1 MVNQGSYDIATQR
14 QETRRPAAAQ
24 NRAECNT
31 KVANRGF
38 LGDTMFRVQPE
49 IEILADKAAL
59 ANVLAAR
66 IVSAAAAALAARGRF
81 ALAIPGGSVVQ
92 LLAHGLAAPVAAA
105 NWHVFWTD
113 ERRVPLSD
121 PQSNFRLAETELLPK
136 LAGAQ
141 VHPLRGS
148 VAEYE
153 KELAPFLPLD
163 LVLLGVGEDGHVAS
177 LFPGNPATQEPARL
191 VADVHGA
198 PKPPPDRVTLT
209 FPVLNAA
216 RQILVVAARAGK
228 AAVVGRGFAA
238 CGDLPAQRLSGSPR
252 WLLDRAA
259 AAHLKESP

>member
-1 MVNQGSYDIATQR
+1 
-14 QETRRPAAAQ
+14 
-24 NRAECNT
+24 
-31 KVANRGF
+31 
-38 LGDTMFRVQPE
+38 MFRVQPE
-49 IEILADKAAL
+49 IEILADETAL

-66 IVSAAAAALAARGRF
+66 IVSAAAAAIAARGRF

-92 LLAHGLAAPVAAA
+92 LLARGLAAPVAAA

-121 PQSNFRLAETELLPK
+121 PQSNFRFAETEFLPK

-148 VAEYE
+148 AADCEN
-153 KELAPFLPLD
+153 ELRPFLPLD

-177 LFPGNPATQEPARL
+177 LFPGNPATHEPAHL
-191 VADVHGA
+191 VAEVHGA

-209 FPVLNAA
+209 FPVLNSA
-216 RQILVVAARAGK
+216 RQILVVAAGAGK
-228 AAVVGRGFAA
+228 AAIVGRVFAA
-238 CGDLPAQRLSGSPR
+238 PGDLPAQRLSENAR

-259 AAHLKESP
+259 AAHLKEFP

>member
-1 MVNQGSYDIATQR
+1 MSDNNPHMD
-14 QETRRPAAAQ
+14 P
-24 NRAECNT
+24 
-31 KVANRGF
+31 
-38 LGDTMFRVQPE
+38 D
-49 IEILADKAAL
+49 IEICADEILLAAS
-59 ANVLAAR
+59 LAAR
-66 IVSAAAAALAARGRF
+66 VASAAAAALAARGRF
-81 ALAIPGGSVVQ
+81 VLAIPGGSVVQ
-92 LLAHGLAAPVAAA
+92 LLARGLAAPIAAA
-105 NWHVFWTD
+105 NGHVFWTD

-148 VAEYE
+148 AAEYE

-177 LFPGNPATQEPARL
+177 LFPGNPATRETQRL
-191 VADVHGA
+191 VAEVHGA

-216 RQILVVAARAGK
+216 RQILVVAAGAGK
-228 AAVVGRGFAA
+228 AAIVGRVFSAP
-238 CGDLPAQRLSGSPR
+238 GDLPAQRLSGSPR

>member
-1 MVNQGSYDIATQR
+1 MSDNSPHMKPV
-14 QETRRPAAAQ
+14 
-24 NRAECNT
+24 
-31 KVANRGF
+31 
-38 LGDTMFRVQPE
+38 L
-49 IEILADKAAL
+49 EILENGQAL
-59 ANVLAAR
+59 SATLAAR
-66 IVSAAAAALAARGRF
+66 VAACAAEALAARGRF
-81 ALAIPGGSVVQ
+81 VLAIPGGSVVS
-92 LLAHGLAAPVAAA
+92 LLARGLAKVDAA

-136 LAGAQ
+136 LARAQ
-141 VHPLRGS
+141 IHPVRAAAADYEIELRS
-148 VAEYE
+148 Y
-153 KELAPFLPLD
+153 LPLD

-177 LFPGNPATQEPARL
+177 LFPGNPAARETARL

-216 RQILVVAARAGK
+216 RQILVVAAGAGK
-228 AAVVGRGFAA
+228 AAIVGRLFSAP
-238 CGDLPAQRLSGSPR
+238 GDLPAHRLSGSPR